1 MGTRKTR
8 LCTTGANAPEGKQ
21 DADCSVSNGVF
32 SLLLLWCFATEL
44 RATRHTSHVTRHT
57 SHVTRHTS
65 HVTRHTSHVTRH
77 TSSLNASMRACAS
90 LIITLRLASVSSL
103 ASETWIRLKI
113 FDFILRPAR
122 RTFELFDLQLQEI
135 SQVGRR
141 KDETK

>member
-65 HVTRHTSHVTRH
+65 HVTRHTSHVFTQCFYAR
-77 TSSLNASMRACAS
+77 
-90 LIITLRLASVSSL
+90 LRL
-103 ASETWIRLKI
+103 
-113 FDFILRPAR
+113 FDHHA
-122 RTFELFDLQLQEI
+122 E
-135 SQVGRR
+135 VGFGLVPCVRNLD
-141 KDETK
+141 KT